1 MLTEA
6 TEMTDLSE
14 HFEHFSRVICA
25 HGRGKNMLIMRKL
38 RNPYKRSDGLRVSY
52 EIEYR
57 WLSRDL
63 ASPPTDEYPTEAW
76 ACVMGYEFSYWSL
89 REIKETGFDI
99 DNPTNLFDH
108 FSLC

>member
-6 TEMTDLSE
+6 AIEMTDLSE
-14 HFEHFSRVICA
+14 HFEHMSRVICA

-38 RNPYKRSDGLRVSY
+38 LNPYKRADGKRVSY

-57 WLSRDL
+57 WLSKDV
-63 ASPPTDEYPTEAW
+63 TEPEAHVF
-76 ACVMGYEFSYWSL
+76 VMGYEFSYWSR
-89 REIKETGFDI
+89 REIKETGFDV
-99 DNPTNLFDH
+99 DNPTNLFDC

>member
-14 HFEHFSRVICA
+14 HFEHMSRVICA
-25 HGRGKNMLIMRKL
+25 HGKDRNMLILRKL
-38 RNPYKRSDGLRVSY
+38 RNPYKRPDGKVVGY

-57 WLSRDL
+57 WLSRDV
-63 ASPPTDEYPTEAW
+63 TEPEAC
-76 ACVMGYEFSYWSL
+76 ACVMGYEFSYWL
-89 REIKETGFDI
+89 LTELIETGFDI

-108 FSLC
+108 FDLF